1 MNKETLDK
9 AFNRAINGGT
19 AGFIAMSGQVVS
31 MMWLRTIVNHQ
42 YRNGGTFKST
52 ARLLYNEGGIV
63 RFYRGLPFALLQAP
77 LSRFGD
83 TAMNAGV
90 AVLLEDTN
98 LSLAEKTFA
107 GSCGAGLWR
116 IGIMPIDT
124 LKSSLQVNG
133 ANGIGI
139 IRDRMKV
146 EGLRTFYNG
155 SMASGLST
163 VMGHF
168 PWFYTY
174 NFLNEK
180 FPRKDFE
187 NSPKYKQL
195 LRSAGIGFASSSIS
209 DTVSNIFRVVKIMRQ
224 TNTES
229 TGYYRLVKD
238 TLKNESIFSMMTRG
252 LKTKILTNGIQGMIF
267 VVLFDLLKKS

>member
-1 MNKETLDK
+1 M
-9 AFNRAINGGT
+9 
-19 AGFIAMSGQVVS
+19 
-31 MMWLRTIVNHQ
+31 
-42 YRNGGTFKST
+42 
-52 ARLLYNEGGIV
+52 
-63 RFYRGLPFALLQAP
+63 PFALLQAP

-90 AVLLEDTN
+90 AALLEDTN

-146 EGLRTFYNG
+146 EGIRTFYNG
-155 SMASGLST
+155 SIL
-163 VMGHF
+163 VVFLMGHF
-168 PWFYTY
+168 HWFYTY

-195 LRSAGIGFASSSIS
+195 VRSACIGFASSSIS

-267 VVLFDLLKKS
+267 VVLFDLLKK